1 MATKQINQQAELPD
15 TPQADDGLDEG
26 MQTVGTNNDERLAFM
41 DRLNDQ
47 VDAARADELAD
58 VHDDGT
64 TTAFT
69 ADNAPAEGQ
78 APVEAAPPQAPAE
91 DAELTLPT
99 RFKIKVNGKEIELTQ
114 DELIVRAQKVEAA
127 DAYLAEAARMRK
139 EQQEAVTQRQQQP
152 SPEDVA
158 AAAEEEDRA
167 VVRAIQ
173 MGTEDEAIAAIRKL
187 KSKGPS
193 VTTDDIARTI
203 DDRLTFKE
211 AARQFQTDYKDIMD
225 EPVLRKMALQK
236 DQELLSAG
244 DKRDYAERY
253 KAIGND
259 LREWRDNLIKANAP
273 AVVPVTT
280 PAVETK
286 QLRKAAAASVPVTA
300 SKRAPTSTA
309 EDEKEESVA
318 DIIANIAKARGGP
331 QWART

>member
-1 MATKQINQQAELPD
+1 LLGVCINQHSKLARLALAPDAIDDALQAEACWH
-15 TPQADDGLDEG
+15 AD
-26 MQTVGTNNDERLAFM
+26 
-41 DRLNDQ
+41 
-47 VDAARADELAD
+47 
-58 VHDDGT
+58 
-64 TTAFT
+64 
-69 ADNAPAEGQ
+69 
-78 APVEAAPPQAPAE
+78 
-91 DAELTLPT
+91 
-99 RFKIKVNGKEIELTQ
+99 
-114 DELIVRAQKVEAA
+114 
-127 DAYLAEAARMRK
+127 
-139 EQQEAVTQRQQQP
+139 
-152 SPEDVA
+152 A

-286 QLRKAAAASVPVTA
+286 QLRKAAAASVPVMA
-300 SKRAPTSTA
+300 SKRAPTSAA